1 MTDRTD
7 QRSDE
12 EALYLATL
20 GQRVRHLRAVRG
32 MSRKVLARAA
42 DISERYIAQLEG
54 GTGNVSIALLRRLAL
69 AMGVPGEDLA
79 ADPASPP
86 DWPVIRELLRGA
98 SLGQISAARTVL
110 SPGSF
115 LSPTRRPRV
124 ALIGLRG
131 AGKTTLGRIAADR
144 LEWPFVELNQEIAR
158 EAGLSVAEIFALY
171 GQEGF
176 RKFEQ
181 AALRRIILQPAPM
194 LLATGGGLVGEP
206 CTCELLRSA
215 FVTIWLKAT
224 AEEHMARVRAQ
235 GDRRP
240 MADDRAAMVELR
252 QILASRAPLYA
263 RASATVDTAGLD
275 RYTAAEE
282 LIIAI
287 RLAAPDGNRP
297 GLTTS
302 TDDPSAE

>member
-1 MTDRTD
+1 MPAASVSLSM
-7 QRSDE
+7 RSADGRRCPTGPMPR
-12 EALYLATL
+12 AQAGVPCSNLFR
-20 GQRVRHLRAVRG
+20 RVG
-32 MSRKVLARAA
+32 
-42 DISERYIAQLEG
+42 
-54 GTGNVSIALLRRLAL
+54 L
-69 AMGVPGEDLA
+69 AMGVPVEDIA
-79 ADPASPP
+79 ADPASAP
-86 DWPVIRELLRGA
+86 DWPVFRELLRGA
-98 SLGQISAARTVL
+98 SLRQISAARTVL

-115 LSPTRRPRV
+115 LPPARRPRV

-206 CTCELLRSA
+206 YTYELLRSA

-275 RYTAAEE
+275 RHTAAEE

-287 RLAAPDGNRP
+287 RLAAPDENPP
-297 GLTTS
+297 GHTTS
-302 TDDPSAE
+302 TDDTPAGP